1 MHRDGGD
8 AKNCA
13 AHTHGGAQKYSN
25 LIHFTEL
32 HYMHQRWKSKKLTI
46 FGFNNFEGG
55 HILQFLEQS
64 NLDVTAQGSW
74 LSESRKVF
82 GEIWYQIDIIS

>member
-32 HYMHQRWKSKKLTI
+32 HYICINDENPKKLLNLASIYLKEDT
-46 FGFNNFEGG
+46 FWSSGRL
-55 HILQFLEQS
+55 LQFLEQS
-64 NLDVTAQGSW
+64 NLDVTAQGS
-74 LSESRKVF
+74 
-82 GEIWYQIDIIS
+82 